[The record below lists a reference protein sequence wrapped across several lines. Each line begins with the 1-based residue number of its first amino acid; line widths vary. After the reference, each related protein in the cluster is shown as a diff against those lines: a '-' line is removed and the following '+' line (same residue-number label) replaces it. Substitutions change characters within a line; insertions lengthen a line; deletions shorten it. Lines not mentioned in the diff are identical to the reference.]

1 MRVVQLWMT
10 RVVTLDVEAAGLRK
24 SVLVCPALKIME
36 RHRVKSHEVSSVRFG
51 SRRLLESLPRLA
63 WSQPRGE
70 ENSRRLAHR
79 PCVGQR
85 Q

>member
-10 RVVTLDVEAAGLRK
+10 MVVTLDVEVEGLRK
-24 SVLVCPALKIME
+24 SVVVYPALKIME
-36 RHRVKSHEVSSVRFG
+36 RHRVKSREVSSVRFG
-51 SRRLLESLPRLA
+51 SRTLQESLLRLA
-63 WSQPRGE
+63 WSRPRGE
-70 ENSRRLAHR
+70 ENSRRLAHH